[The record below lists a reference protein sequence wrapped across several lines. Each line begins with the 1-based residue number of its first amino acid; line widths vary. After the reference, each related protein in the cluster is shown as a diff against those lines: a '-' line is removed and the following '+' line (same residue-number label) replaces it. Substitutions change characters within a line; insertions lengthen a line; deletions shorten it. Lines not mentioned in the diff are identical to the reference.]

1 MAEVKNIDDLDP
13 RKLRNSEILI
23 DVFSIL
29 ALISISIWLFI
40 FVIAIFGKKD
50 VILFVPYISY
60 IVCISIFIY
69 TSRKLYNDIT
79 TMLQKQCHETD
90 YIIESRNRFYNA
102 VSLIY
107 YYTKAYIKTI
117 LNIIIA
123 FLGVF
128 ILYMTVLNN
137 LVYDDSFLSNYIH
150 RQYAQNDLTVK
161 IIIAIYF
168 LLGLIALIYIYVI
181 AMSSVSLYA
190 FENDTLIGRLLNT
203 GASRFIRLS
212 NIIKIVLMIFF
223 FPAIIYYLEQIAN
236 IWARI
241 IKRRMYHI
249 EGQDIHFIP
258 VLETLHQNRL
268 FQYLNL
274 TDSTVAKKHA
284 GIFIKGVV
292 FCVLYA
298 LLILPRVNLAHLCSG
313 ISTSDSDR
321 ENTES
326 KAKEYAG
333 KFKFGFLFVIILTI
347 FLHIGEFVFQTLKM
361 LLGMSAHVAS

>member
-1 MAEVKNIDDLDP
+1 MVNADLDP
-13 RKLRNSEILI
+13 QKLLNSEILI
-23 DVFSIL
+23 DVLSIL
-29 ALISISIWLFI
+29 ALIFISIWLFI

-60 IVCISIFIY
+60 IVCIIIFIY
-69 TSRKLYNDIT
+69 TSRKLYNDMT
-79 TMLQKQCHETD
+79 TMLQKQCHESD

-107 YYTKAYIKTI
+107 YYTKAYIKTV

-123 FLGVF
+123 FLGVL

-137 LVYDDSFLSNYIH
+137 LIYDESFLSNYIH
-150 RQYAQNDLTVK
+150 RQYVQNDITVK
-161 IIIAIYF
+161 IGIAIYF
-168 LLGLIALIYIYVI
+168 LLGLVALLYLYAIVL
-181 AMSSVSLYA
+181 SSVSLYN
-190 FENDTLIGRLLNT
+190 FGNNTLLGRLFNT
-203 GASRFIRLS
+203 GASNFAALS
-212 NIIKIVLMIFF
+212 NFIKFILIILF
-223 FPAIIYYLEQIAN
+223 FPAIIYYFEQIAN
-236 IWARI
+236 IWVRI
-241 IKRRMYHI
+241 IKRHVYHI
-249 EGQDIHFIP
+249 EGQNIHFIP

-284 GIFIKGVV
+284 GIFIKGIV

-298 LLILPRVNLAHLCSG
+298 LLILPRVNLTGFCLGA
-313 ISTSDSDR
+313 STSDSDR

-347 FLHIGEFVFQTLKM
+347 FLHVGEFLFQTIKM
-361 LLGMSAHVAS
+361 LLGMSAHVASSK